1 MTRIF
6 LVEDHPVMREGYR
19 SLIGGEPDMTVCGEA
34 SSAEEA
40 LQAIQDLDFD
50 VAIVDLSLPGANG
63 IEFLQQ
69 LLALRPSTRIL
80 VSSAHDEELYA
91 ERALR
96 AGAQG
101 YVMKYGEVSRFV
113 EAVRTVAEGDIY
125 LSDAL
130 RARLIREQFSMA
142 EGSGNGINAL
152 TNRELEVFEHFGR
165 GKGTREVA
173 EAIHLSVKTIESH
186 RANIK
191 RKLGLSSAVE
201 FVQRAALW
209 VESPLLSSAPDAD
222 GEAEDGA

>member
-1 MTRIF
+1 MVRIL

-19 SLIGGEPDMTVCGEA
+19 SLISGEPDMTVCGEA

-40 LQAIQDLDFD
+40 LQMIQDLDFD
-50 VAIVDLSLPGANG
+50 IAVVDLSLPGVNG
-63 IEFLQQ
+63 VEFLQQ
-69 LLALRPSTRIL
+69 ILSLRPSTKVLI
-80 VSSAHDEELYA
+80 SSAHDEELYA

-101 YVMKYGEVSRFV
+101 YVMKHGEVGRFV
-113 EAVRTVAEGDIY
+113 EALRTVAEGDIY

-130 RARLIREQFSMA
+130 RARLIRGQFSGT
-142 EGSGNGINAL
+142 EGSTRGIDAL
-152 TNRELEVFEHFGR
+152 TNRELEVFEQFGR

-173 EAIHLSVKTIESH
+173 EAIHLSIKTIESH
-186 RANIK
+186 RSNIK

-209 VESPLLSSAPDAD
+209 VESPLLSGDRPDAD
-222 GEAEDGA
+222 GTGSDA